1 MWLKHVVLELAV
13 TAFIALATIP
23 ELEWARWLTL
33 GYTVLLLAV
42 KAVALIGR
50 NVLKGVATNEKVPS
64 WFWHANY
71 AVNVALVAADGW
83 WSMTV
88 GWALIWLFSI
98 LYESWRPRRP
108 A

>member
-1 MWLKHVVLELAV
+1 MWLKHVLLELAV
-13 TAFIALATIP
+13 TACIAVATIP

-33 GYTVLLLAV
+33 GYTALLLVV

-64 WFWHANY
+64 WFWHVNY
-71 AVNVALVAADGW
+71 AANVALVAVDGW
-83 WSMTV
+83 WSMAV
-88 GWALIWLFSI
+88 GWALIWLFSV
-98 LYESWRPRRP
+98 LYESWLPRRQ